1 MSVIIR
7 KGTPADLPAAHRLI
21 VELAIYEK
29 AENEV
34 ITTPEQ
40 MLQDGFGDTPVFG
53 FYVAERADSGAI
65 VGMAL
70 YYTRYSTW
78 KGRCL
83 YLEDL
88 IVTQSERGKGIGK
101 LLFDAMVR
109 ECLNQNMA
117 LMTWQVLDWNT
128 PAIEF
133 YKRLGAHLDGEWMNG
148 KLFRSQMEQW
158 TFGTA
163 AS

>member
-1 MSVIIR
+1 MSVVIR
-7 KGTPADLPAAHRLI
+7 KGIPADLPAVHQLI
-21 VELAIYEK
+21 VELAVYEK
-29 AENEV
+29 SESEV

-40 MLQDGFGDTPVFG
+40 MLQDGFGDNPAFG
-53 FYVAERADSGAI
+53 FYVAEQAESGSI

-88 IVTQSERGKGIGK
+88 IVTQEQRGRGIGK
-101 LLFDAMVR
+101 LLFDAMVQ
-109 ECLNQNMA
+109 ECLAQNMA

-128 PAIEF
+128 PAIDF
-133 YKRLGAHLDGEWMNG
+133 YKHLGAHLDREWLNG

-158 TFGTA
+158 VFSNS

>member
-1 MSVIIR
+1 MKITIR
-7 KGTPADLPAAHRLI
+7 KGMPEDLLAVHKLI
-21 VELAIYEK
+21 IELATYEK
-29 AENEV
+29 AEQEV

-40 MLQDGFGDTPVFG
+40 MLRDGFGENPVFG
-53 FYVAERADSGAI
+53 FYVAQVEESKSI

-88 IVTQSERGKGIGK
+88 IVTENHRGKGIGK
-101 LLFDAMVR
+101 LLFDAIVR
-109 ECLNQNMA
+109 ECLQQNMN
-117 LMTWQVLDWNT
+117 MITWQVLHWNT

-133 YKRLGAHLDGEWMNG
+133 YKRLGAHLDSEWLNG
-148 KLFRSQMEQW
+148 KLLRPQLEQW
-158 TFGTA
+158 SFGL
-163 AS
+163 